1 MKKHARLAAP
11 ALLAALAVG
20 CSAIPVK
27 MHTET
32 HVQHADGTVEHRSSD
47 WEGTL
52 DQLPAQLA
60 KAGKELGDVTAQ
72 MAKELTDVPP
82 PGEVKLADL
91 DPALAKYKGKKGVD
105 FIDHARDND
114 GKPLDFHYVR
124 LDQPQFDEFFKTSQE
139 IHALVHQTTHT
150 VGQLRQV
157 SAKVQ
162 GVDVDAKASLKAEVD
177 KAMAKGDGEAKASAR
192 LRELAEVGGSLGV
205 LVPQIVSKIGKLVA
219 SGEQL
224 VASAPTALT
233 NPKVLAHLD
242 LVKKGL
248 VTSVTV
254 VKESGQ
260 ALGTFAGE
268 LAGFGGKAH
277 ASLRALPR
285 LERSAQAQWVALPAS
300 GVRSRRDEEG

>member
-1 MKKHARLAAP
+1 MMTRTRLAAP
-11 ALLAALAVG
+11 ALLATLAFG

-32 HVQHADGTVEHRSSD
+32 HVQHADGTVEHHSSD

-91 DPALAKYKGKKGVD
+91 DPSLAKYKGKKGVD

-150 VGQLRQV
+150 VGQLRQL

-162 GVDVDAKASLKAEVD
+162 GVDVDAKAALKGEVD
-177 KAMAKGDGEAKASAR
+177 KAMAKGDADAKASGR

-224 VASAPTALT
+224 VAAAPTALT
-233 NPKVLAHLD
+233 NPKVLTHLD

-248 VTSVTV
+248 VTSVSV

-260 ALGTFAGE
+260 ALGSFLGE
-268 LAGFGGKAH
+268 LAGFGRSAH
-277 ASLRALPR
+277 ATMRPLPGLTSGPRGTLWALAPTGTR
-285 LERSAQAQWVALPAS
+285 
-300 GVRSRRDEEG
+300 GRRDDDA